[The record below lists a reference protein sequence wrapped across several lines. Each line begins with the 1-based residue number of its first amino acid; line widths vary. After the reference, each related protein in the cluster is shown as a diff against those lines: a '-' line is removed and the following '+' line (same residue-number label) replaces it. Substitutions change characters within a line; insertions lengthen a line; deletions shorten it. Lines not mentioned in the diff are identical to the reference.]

1 MFRGGKL
8 TAEGFS
14 QLRYIRACMLESQRL
29 SPVTVGTVR
38 ILSNPIAVD
47 GYLSVSDSKNG
58 ARLEWWVKDLYN
70 DSYHW
75 IRIHYQITKIIL
87 FF

>member
-1 MFRGGKL
+1 MWQPDGNRYKVYVL
-8 TAEGFS
+8 KHYNSVILKAVIMKKSEP
-14 QLRYIRACMLESQRL
+14 LR
-29 SPVTVGTVR
+29 
-38 ILSNPIAVD
+38 
-47 GYLSVSDSKNG
+47 VSDSKNG
-58 ARLEWWVKDLYN
+58 ARLEWWIKDLYN